1 MNFKEAV
8 SSKWDRVSRNWKF
21 KSTFQDEKSNIKII
35 SLNKPGGDKWSVRN
49 CQQEINDNIYLVW
62 LPKGFYFV
70 LLISGTLVENRM
82 AQITSSLR
90 KIVFYEKKILAQLQN
105 CVPVR
110 RICVWK
116 PQKIDWR
123 HYFHLVSYL
132 TRTFWAAVSSAGAI
146 IFIQFPQHKRS

>member
-21 KSTFQDEKSNIKII
+21 KSTFRDEKSNIKII

-70 LLISGTLVENRM
+70 LLISCSWSKIEWLKSLPVLEKLYFMKKRYWRSLKLCSCSSKMCLKSPKNRL
-82 AQITSSLR
+82 TSS
-90 KIVFYEKKILAQLQN
+90 
-105 CVPVR
+105 
-110 RICVWK
+110 
-116 PQKIDWR
+116 
-123 HYFHLVSYL
+123 
-132 TRTFWAAVSSAGAI
+132 VSSRFLFNPYFLSSSVFRRCVH
-146 IFIQFPQHKRS
+146 FIQFPRHKRS